1 MNEGFIYKLIFRKA
15 LGDANEVYHKEAG
28 YFSSKKL
35 LKTMWDRMGI
45 ESPIPPFADY
55 FNTGDEKEDK
65 IWRRYEINEK
75 KFRSIFLNMEKIKL
89 TNSIILKQVNIMK
102 LMQDK

>member
-35 LKTMWDRMGI
+35 LQTMWDRMGI
-45 ESPIPPFADY
+45 GVHY
-55 FNTGDEKEDK
+55 
-65 IWRRYEINEK
+65 
-75 KFRSIFLNMEKIKL
+75 IKL
-89 TNSIILKQVNIMK
+89 NYRTFFNF
-102 LMQDK
+102 